1 MSNLI
6 TELNELNIE
15 TINNLNHSKSF
26 NTLRAYK
33 SDFEDFRKFCIK
45 FNLPYLPTNP
55 KTIALYLTNIS
66 KNSKYS
72 TIKRRLAS
80 ISIIH
85 KLKKFYIDIKDPI
98 IAGNI
103 NGIKRN
109 IGIKQSSKKPLLFNN
124 IKDIINKLNQE
135 KVHSLKNL
143 RDISILLIGFS
154 GGFRR
159 SEIINLNIEDLEF
172 VNEGLKIYINN
183 SKTDQFG
190 EGYVKAIPYFT
201 NKTYCPVLNIKKYIQ
216 VAQLT
221 SGPLFRSVSKVNILN
236 NKRLT
241 DQSVAL
247 IIKKNLKKLNI
258 ENLNYSGH
266 SLRSGFATSAAE
278 SGADE
283 RLIMNMTGHKSTSMV
298 RRYIKETSLF
308 KNNALNK
315 IKNL

>member
-1 MSNLI
+1 MSKLI

-15 TINNLNHSKSF
+15 TKINLNHSKSY

-33 SDFEDFRKFCIK
+33 SDFEDFKLFCIK
-45 FNLPYLPTNP
+45 FNLPFLPTNP

-66 KNSKYS
+66 KISKYS

-80 ISIIH
+80 IGVIH

-98 IAGNI
+98 IAGNL

-124 IKDIINKLNQE
+124 IKDIINKLNEE
-135 KVHSLKNL
+135 KVYTLKNL

-221 SGPLFRSVSKVNILN
+221 SGPLFRSVNKVNILN

-258 ENLNYSGH
+258 EDLNYSGH

-278 SGADE
+278 SGVDE